1 MLKITFRFPLFSDIS
16 SPPIY
21 LCILSL
27 SISVSLCLCLS
38 LSLSLSLSHTHTH
51 THTHTHPQEKAMG
64 SPLMFL
70 RRVQQCASDHRGS
83 VVVEEIQE
91 QWIADPPR

>member
-1 MLKITFRFPLFSDIS
+1 
-16 SPPIY
+16 
-21 LCILSL
+21 
-27 SISVSLCLCLS
+27 
-38 LSLSLSLSHTHTH
+38 
-51 THTHTHPQEKAMG
+51 MG